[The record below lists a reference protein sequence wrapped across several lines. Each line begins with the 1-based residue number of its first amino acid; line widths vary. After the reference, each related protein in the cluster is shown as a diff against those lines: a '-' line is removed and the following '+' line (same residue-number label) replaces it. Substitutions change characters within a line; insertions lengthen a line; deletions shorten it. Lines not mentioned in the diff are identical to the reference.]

1 LGCGVCILYEAV
13 RDVVAHH
20 DGVEEPTLG
29 HFRGYCPLV
38 IGKPD
43 PTMRNRLE
51 FARTTRAMPANRVVF
66 FSMYKKSELPR
77 RWVEADSKSNC
88 ERKKMCHGH

>member
-1 LGCGVCILYEAV
+1 VCIFYEAV

-20 DGVEEPTLG
+20 DDVEEPTLG

-51 FARTTRAMPANRVVF
+51 FARTTRAMPANLVAF
-66 FSMYKKSELPR
+66 FSMYKKREQPL
-77 RWVEADSKSNC
+77 RWVEAGSKPNGRV
-88 ERKKMCHGH
+88 EEGAP